1 MKRPLLVLTA
11 LALGFALA
19 QTTLTLSIGVRGFGA
34 ATEVLIEQCQRELG
48 VTIDWQ
54 RVSDVPNESRAL
66 YVTNFSA
73 RNPLPDV
80 LAVDVIWPG
89 DFAARGWIA
98 PLNDYF
104 SDAELAEFLPGFA
117 AAAQVAGT
125 TYAIPL
131 YIDGIHLFYRAD
143 LLAKYGFEAPTT
155 WEALIEQAATIV
167 AGEGNPDLVGF
178 VSMWAKIE
186 GLFMN
191 YLAFLNGAG
200 GSFFDADGNLGFDG
214 PAGVKALQTM
224 VDMLYRQRVTPE
236 SVLTFRPDDAR
247 ILFQQGRAVFMMVQ
261 DFVLDPLTAA
271 DSPVRDAVAFTRVP
285 IFADAPADSPSTTSG
300 GFLLA
305 VNAYSRHKAEA
316 ADLIRCFTSYDAQ
329 VTATLVQGKVPVRAS
344 VYDDARVISERPVVA
359 QLGENFNHAL
369 TRPSAATGT
378 NYAEISEI
386 MQTEISA
393 ALLRTK
399 SPERALR
406 DAATQV
412 RAALR

>member
-1 MKRPLLVLTA
+1 MKRLVVLA
-11 LALGFALA
+11 FVLALGAAAA
-19 QTTLTLSIGVRGFGA
+19 QTNLALSIGVRGFGA
-34 ATEVLIEQCQRELG
+34 ATEILIGQCQSDLG

-98 PLNDYF
+98 PLNPYF
-104 SDAELAEFLPGFA
+104 SDAELAEYLPGFA
-117 AAAQVAGT
+117 AAAKVDGT

-131 YIDGIHLFYRAD
+131 YIDGIHLFYRSD
-143 LLAKYGFEAPTT
+143 LLAKYGFEPPRT
-155 WEALIEQAATIV
+155 WEDLIAQSRTILD
-167 AGEGNPDLVGF
+167 GEANPDLVGF

-191 YLAFLNGAG
+191 YLAFLSGAG
-200 GSFFDADGNLGFDG
+200 GSFFDADGNVAFDG
-214 PAGVKALQTM
+214 PEGVKALQTM
-224 VDMLYRQRVTPE
+224 VDMMHTDRIIPE
-236 SVLTFRPDDAR
+236 TALTFRPDDAR

-261 DFVLDPLTAA
+261 DFVLEPLTAA

-285 IFADAPADSPSTTSG
+285 VFEGVPADTASTVSG

-305 VNAYSRHKAEA
+305 VNANSQHKEAA
-316 ADLIRCFTSYDAQ
+316 ADLIRCFTSYEAQ
-329 VTATLVQGKVPVRAS
+329 VTATLVQGKVPVRS
-344 VYDDARVISERPVVA
+344 TVYDDPRVQAERPVVA
-359 QLGENFNHAL
+359 QLGANFNYAL

-378 NYAEISEI
+378 AYPEISEI
-386 MQTEISA
+386 MQTEVSA
-393 ALLRTK
+393 ALLRQKT
-399 SPERALR
+399 PEQALR

-412 RAALR
+412 RFTLP

>member
-1 MKRPLLVLTA
+1 MKRLLPLLLVLT
-11 LALGFALA
+11 LGIAAA

-34 ATEVLIEQCQRELG
+34 ATEVLIDQCQRDLG
-48 VTIDWQ
+48 VVIDWQ

-73 RNPLPDV
+73 RNPVPDV

-89 DFAARGWIA
+89 DFAARNWIA
-98 PLNDYF
+98 PLNAYF
-104 SDAELAEFLPGFA
+104 SAAELAEYLPGFA
-117 AAAQVAGT
+117 AAAQVDGT

-131 YIDGIHLFYRAD
+131 YIDGIHLFYRSD
-143 LLAKYGFEAPTT
+143 LLEKYGFEAPRT
-155 WEALIEQAATIV
+155 WEELIAQSQTIL
-167 AGEGNPDLVGF
+167 AGEANPDLTGF

-191 YLAFLNGAG
+191 YLAFLYGAG
-200 GSFFDADGNLGFDG
+200 GTFFAENGELAFNG
-214 PAGVKALQTM
+214 PEGVQALQTM
-224 VDMLYRQRVTPE
+224 VDMLYEEQIVSE

-271 DSPVRDAVAFTRVP
+271 DSPVRDVTAFTRVP
-285 IFADAPADSPSTTSG
+285 VFEGAPADSPSTVSG

-305 VNAYSRHKAEA
+305 VNAYSQHKEAA

-329 VTATLVQGKVPVRAS
+329 VTATLLQGKVPVRAS
-344 VYDDARVISERPVVA
+344 VYEDAAVQSERPVVA
-359 QLGENFNHAL
+359 QLGANFEYAL

-378 NYAEISEI
+378 AYPEISEI

-393 ALLRTK
+393 ALLRQKT
-399 SPERALR
+399 PAQALS

-412 RAALR
+412 RFALP

>member
-1 MKRPLLVLTA
+1 MKNLIALVLVV
-11 LALGFALA
+11 LLGAATA
-19 QTTLTLSIGVRGFGA
+19 QTNLTLSIGVRGFGA
-34 ATEVLIEQCQRELG
+34 ATEVLIEQCQQDLG
-48 VTIDWQ
+48 VTVEWQ

-73 RNPLPDV
+73 RNPVPDV

-98 PLNDYF
+98 PLDAYF
-104 SDAELAEFLPGFA
+104 SDAELAEYLPGFA
-117 AAAQVAGT
+117 AAAKVDGS

-131 YIDGIHLFYRAD
+131 YIDGIHLFYRTD
-143 LLAKYGFEAPTT
+143 LLAKYGFEPPRT
-155 WEALIEQAATIV
+155 WEELIAQSRTILE
-167 AGEGNPDLVGF
+167 GEADPDLVGF

-191 YLAFLNGAG
+191 YLAFLSGAG
-200 GSFFDADGNLGFDG
+200 GSFFDADGNLAFDG
-214 PAGVKALQTM
+214 PEGVKALQTM
-224 VDMLYRQRVTPE
+224 VDMLYEERIVPE

-271 DSPVRDAVAFTRVP
+271 DSPVRDTVAFTRVP
-285 IFADAPADSPSTTSG
+285 VFEGAPADAPSTVSG

-305 VNAYSRHKAEA
+305 VNANSRHPDAA
-316 ADLIRCFTSYDAQ
+316 ADLIRCFTSYEAQ
-329 VTATLVQGKVPVRAS
+329 VIATLVQGKVPVRSS
-344 VYDDARVISERPVVA
+344 VYDDPRVQAERPVVA
-359 QLGENFNHAL
+359 ELGANFNYAL

-378 NYAEISEI
+378 AYPEISEI
-386 MQTEISA
+386 MQTEVSA
-393 ALLRTK
+393 ALLRQK
-399 SPERALR
+399 SPEQALR

-412 RAALR
+412 RFTLP

>member
-1 MKRPLLVLTA
+1 MKRLVSLVLV
-11 LALGFALA
+11 LALGLAAA
-19 QTTLTLSIGVRGFGA
+19 QTNLTLSIGVRGFGA
-34 ATEVLIEQCQRELG
+34 ATEVLIDQCQRDLG
-48 VTIDWQ
+48 VTIEWQ

-73 RNPLPDV
+73 RNPVPDV

-104 SDAELAEFLPGFA
+104 SDAELAEYLPGFA
-117 AAAQVAGT
+117 AAAKVNGT

-131 YIDGIHLFYRAD
+131 YIDGIHLFFRSD
-143 LLAKYGFEAPTT
+143 LLAKYGFEPPRT
-155 WEALIEQAATIV
+155 WEELFAQASAIL
-167 AGEGNPDLVGF
+167 AGEANPDLVGF

-191 YLAFLNGAG
+191 YLAFLSGAG
-200 GSFFDADGNLGFDG
+200 GSFFDADGNVAFDG
-214 PAGVKALQTM
+214 PEGVKALQTM
-224 VDMLYRQRVTPE
+224 VDMMHRDRIIPE
-236 SVLTFRPDDAR
+236 SALTFRPDDAR

-271 DSPVRDAVAFTRVP
+271 DSPVRDAVGFTRVP
-285 IFADAPADSPSTTSG
+285 VFEGAPADSPSTVSG

-305 VNAYSRHKAEA
+305 VNANSRNKEAA

-329 VTATLVQGKVPVRAS
+329 VTATLVQGKVPVRSS
-344 VYDDARVISERPVVA
+344 VYDDPRVQAERPIVA
-359 QLGENFNHAL
+359 QLGANFNFAL

-378 NYAEISEI
+378 AYPEISEI
-386 MQTEISA
+386 MQTEVSA
-393 ALLRTK
+393 ALLRQKT
-399 SPERALR
+399 PEQALR

-412 RAALR
+412 RFALP

>member
-1 MKRPLLVLTA
+1 MRTLYTLLATA
-11 LALGFALA
+11 LLGLAAA
-19 QTTLTLSIGVRGFGA
+19 QTPLTLSIGVRGFGA
-34 ATEVLIEQCQRELG
+34 ATEVLIEQCQADLN

-54 RVSDVPNESRAL
+54 RVSDVPNESRSV

-73 RNPLPDV
+73 RNPVPDV

-89 DFAARGWIA
+89 DFAQRGWIA

-104 SDAELAEFLPGFA
+104 TDAELAEYLPGFA
-117 AAAQVAGT
+117 AAAQVDGS

-131 YIDGIHLFYRAD
+131 YIDGIHLFYRSD
-143 LLAKYGFEAPTT
+143 LLEKYGFEPPRT
-155 WEALIEQAATIV
+155 WEELIAQAATILE
-167 AGEGNPDLVGF
+167 GEANPDLTGF

-191 YLAFLNGAG
+191 YLAFLYGAG
-200 GSFFDADGNLGFDG
+200 GTFFDADGELAFNG
-214 PAGVKALQTM
+214 PEGIQALQTM
-224 VDMLYRQRVTPE
+224 VDMLYEDQIASE

-271 DSPVRDAVAFTRVP
+271 DSPVRDVTAFTRVP
-285 IFADAPADSPSTTSG
+285 VFEGAPADSASTVSG

-305 VNAYSRHKAEA
+305 VNAYSQHKEAA
-316 ADLIRCFTSYDAQ
+316 ADLIRCFTSYEAQ
-329 VTATLVQGKVPVRAS
+329 VTATLLQGKVPVRAS
-344 VYDDARVISERPVVA
+344 VYEDARVQAERPVVA
-359 QLGENFNHAL
+359 QLGANFEYAL

-378 NYAEISEI
+378 AYPEISEI

-393 ALLRTK
+393 ALLRQKT
-399 SPERALR
+399 PEQALN

-412 RAALR
+412 RFTLP

>member
-1 MKRPLLVLTA
+1 MRTIVALLATTLLG
-11 LALGFALA
+11 LAVA
-19 QTTLTLSIGVRGFGA
+19 QTPLTLSIGVRGFGA
-34 ATEVLIEQCQRELG
+34 ATEVLIERCEADLN
-48 VTIDWQ
+48 VAIDWQ
-54 RVSDVPNESRAL
+54 RVSDVPNESRSV

-73 RNPLPDV
+73 RNPVPDV

-89 DFAARGWIA
+89 DFAQRGWIA
-98 PLNDYF
+98 PLDDYF

-117 AAAQVAGT
+117 AAAQIDGA

-131 YIDGIHLFYRAD
+131 YIDGIHLFYRSD
-143 LLAKYGFEAPTT
+143 LLEKYGFEPPRT
-155 WEALIEQAATIV
+155 WEELIAQSQTIL
-167 AGEGNPDLVGF
+167 AGEANPDLTGF

-191 YLAFLNGAG
+191 YLAFLYGAG
-200 GSFFDADGNLGFDG
+200 GTFFDENGELAFNG
-214 PAGVKALQTM
+214 PEGVQALQTM
-224 VDMLYRQRVTPE
+224 VDMLYQEQIVSE

-271 DSPVRDAVAFTRVP
+271 DSPVRDVTAFTRVP
-285 IFADAPADSPSTTSG
+285 VFEGAPADAASTVSG

-305 VNAYSRHKAEA
+305 VNAFSQQKEAA

-329 VTATLVQGKVPVRAS
+329 VTATLVQGKVPVRAT
-344 VYDDARVISERPVVA
+344 VYADPRVQEERPVVA
-359 QLGENFNHAL
+359 QLGANFEFAL

-378 NYAEISEI
+378 SYPEISEI

-393 ALLRTK
+393 ALLRVKT
-399 SPERALR
+399 PEQALN

-412 RAALR
+412 RFALP